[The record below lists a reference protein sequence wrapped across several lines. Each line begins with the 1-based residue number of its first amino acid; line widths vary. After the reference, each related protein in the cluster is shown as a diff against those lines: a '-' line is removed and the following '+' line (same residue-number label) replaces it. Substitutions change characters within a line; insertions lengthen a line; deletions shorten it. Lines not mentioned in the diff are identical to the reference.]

1 MEIDLEDNRIP
12 NNKAN
17 VFKNQFRDW
26 SISSAVIGSQLIAY
40 FPHGEISQ
48 EWNSFVNL
56 TDEFYSIT
64 APGQKQR
71 YPNIKQIQ
79 EIISSDPNVRDLD
92 VMGLIRQNIDRYSN
106 AKQTM
111 LQYLTTHSKGKDT

>member
-1 MEIDLEDNRIP
+1 MPYITNQWQNYQKELEIKTDLVGRISESFVALLVVRENMEIDLEDNRIP

-71 YPNIKQIQ
+71 YPNIK
-79 EIISSDPNVRDLD
+79 
-92 VMGLIRQNIDRYSN
+92 
-106 AKQTM
+106 
-111 LQYLTTHSKGKDT
+111 